1 MRILVATLLAFT
13 LFTAAAAAQ
22 DPVPTTGPA
31 SPVGANSATLT
42 GSFTAG
48 APALASFEYGTTTA
62 YGSTT
67 PQQASPPALQPSRTG
82 PHVSVARMPPTP
94 LTPHVSVFAICILLR
109 CPLLNCLRRSFW
121 ENSVSQTQV
130 LIW

>member
-1 MRILVATLLAFT
+1 MLVHVPCGSSLPRCSPSRLL
-13 LFTAAAAAQ
+13 TAAAAAQ

-62 YGSTT
+62 YGLHHARSRRATPGPVSATIAGLSASTT
-67 PQQASPPALQPSRTG
+67 YHYRLG
-82 PHVSVARMPPTP
+82 GG
-94 LTPHVSVFAICILLR
+94 
-109 CPLLNCLRRSFW
+109 RRPG
-121 ENSVSQTQV
+121 
-130 LIW
+130 